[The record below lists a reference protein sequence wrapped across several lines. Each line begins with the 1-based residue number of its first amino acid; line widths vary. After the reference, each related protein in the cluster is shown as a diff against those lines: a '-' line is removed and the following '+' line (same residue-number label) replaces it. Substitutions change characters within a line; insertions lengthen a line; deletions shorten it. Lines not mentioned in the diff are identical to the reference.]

1 MIVPMP
7 VLPELEPLLA
17 RIRAAGAP
25 DHATPVAERREQVHA
40 GIDMQQAHLVEPVPT
55 VPYADHRVRV
65 SGGAIT
71 VRVYRPEGEVTVGC
85 HLFVHGGGWWMG
97 TLDQSDLACSRIVN
111 QVGCAVGSVD
121 HRWAPEQ
128 RFPVPA
134 EDCFAALAWVAA
146 SAAELGLDPRRISV
160 GGVSSGANL
169 AAATTLMA
177 RDRGGPSVI
186 AQSLEVPMLD
196 LTMAQ
201 PSIDELAD
209 GYMLTRERLAL
220 EVADYCDPERRSD
233 PYASPLLAPD
243 LAGLPPALIATAEY
257 DLLRDDG
264 ERYATRLRAAGV
276 PATAVRW
283 PGHLHGSL
291 GLTRLA
297 PTAGEWHQRQH
308 AFLRERHGLDRIG
321 GSP

>member
-1 MIVPMP
+1 MA
-7 VLPELEPLLA
+7 VLPELQPLLA

-25 DHATPVAERREQVHA
+25 DHATPLAQRREQVHA
-40 GIDMQQAHLVEPVPT
+40 GIERQQAHTAEPVPIAPHT
-55 VPYADHRVRV
+55 DHRVPV
-65 SGGAIT
+65 GGGEIT
-71 VRVYRPEGEVTVGC
+71 VRVYRPEVEEAVGC

-111 QVGCAVGSVD
+111 AVGCAVVSVD
-121 HRWAPEQ
+121 HRWAPEH

-134 EDCFAALAWVAA
+134 EDCYAALRWVAS
-146 SAAELGLDPRRISV
+146 SAGELGLDPGRISV

-169 AAATTLMA
+169 AAATALMA
-177 RDRGGPSVI
+177 RDRGGPDVL

-196 LTMAQ
+196 LTMSQ
-201 PSIDELAD
+201 VSINQLAD

-220 EVADYCDPERRSD
+220 EVADYCDPEHRRD
-233 PYASPLLAPD
+233 PYASPLLATD
-243 LAGLPPALIATAEY
+243 MARLPPALIATAEY

-264 ERYATRLRAAGV
+264 EQYALRLSAAGV

-291 GLTRLA
+291 AMTRLA
-297 PTAGEWHQRQH
+297 ASAADWHQHLH
-308 AFLRERHGLDRIG
+308 AFLREHHRHDRVRRG
-321 GSP
+321 T